1 MKLKT
6 SDLTGPALDWAVDE
20 ARGFG
25 ADYLK
30 WWRVGGD
37 KRFTHCEIMRA
48 YSTDWSQGGPIIER
62 ERIEIR
68 KGNPLYFPKGNEKGD
83 FYEPLWLAGKM
94 HGPTPLIAAMRGFVA
109 SKLGDTIDIPEEL
122 L

>member
-6 SDLTGPALDWAVDE
+6 QDLTGPALDWAVDE

-62 ERIEIR
+62 EGISIGKADDPEWWAF
-68 KGNPLYFPKGNEKGD
+68 KGWKAENGTP
-83 FYEPLWLAGKM
+83 
-94 HGPTPLIAAMRGFVA
+94 GPTPLIAAMRGFVA
-109 SKLGDTIDIPEEL
+109 SKLGAEVEIPEEL
-122 L
+122 A